1 MRSECLI
8 IYNIQVYELPLQ
20 SAQSRWQ
27 QNARRWRLSR
37 SSLSTPWTA
46 SLQASI
52 CPEKLKVW
60 CITSG
65 VQCTSNNFYV
75 LAFTFEYT
83 ASNSAL
89 SSRMAATSLAK
100 SPPSLMKF
108 FRSSNPVFPF
118 LEVVLCRSSPLDLLL
133 GIKLIFDITFLHL
146 TNSPPSLVSVS
157 LEF

>member
-1 MRSECLI
+1 MNYLC
-8 IYNIQVYELPLQ
+8 
-20 SAQSRWQ
+20 
-27 QNARRWRLSR
+27 
-37 SSLSTPWTA
+37 SL
-46 SLQASI
+46 
-52 CPEKLKVW
+52 LKVVGNKMPGVGDCPGILFRRLEQLPCKLRYALKSW
-60 CITSG
+60 KCITSG

-133 GIKLIFDITFLHL
+133 GIKLIFDITFLDL